1 MVASRGW
8 GGGHKDVI
16 SNIQQ
21 ILQRVAVQ
29 SKDILNQVLRQTVD
43 RLKNSEDIEAPSD
56 SEVKHLQQQLDQVV
70 AEHETL
76 KETLWGL
83 KQEKERRE
91 PELTSPTTLSP
102 RPLRSVSVPQLSLS
116 SVRNTP
122 TPLELPGLLDSDSE
136 IEQWESCLSVFE

>member
-1 MVASRGW
+1 M
-8 GGGHKDVI
+8 
-16 SNIQQ
+16 
-21 ILQRVAVQ
+21 
-29 SKDILNQVLRQTVD
+29 NQVLRQTVD

-83 KQEKERRE
+83 KQEKETRE
-91 PELTSPTTLSP
+91 VELTSPTTPSP
-102 RPLRSVSVPQLSLS
+102 QLLRSVSVPQLSLS
-116 SVRNTP
+116 SARNTP
-122 TPLELPGLLDSDSE
+122 THPELPRLLESDSE